1 MYSVLCGLA
10 SIRSSV
16 AAGVVV
22 ANRTAHRA
30 LSAQNRHRSSEEH
43 SSVCRLIMWN
53 PSFEQEPPMANL
65 SRRPLASTGKEGGP
79 KTEVA
84 MLRKIQMVF
93 AYTLN

>member
-1 MYSVLCGLA
+1 MVWQALGALLLLEWWLQIGLH
-10 SIRSSV
+10 
-16 AAGVVV
+16 
-22 ANRTAHRA
+22 TA
-30 LSAQNRHRSSEEH
+30 LSAQDRHRSSEEH

-65 SRRPLASTGKEGGP
+65 SRRPSASTGKEGGP